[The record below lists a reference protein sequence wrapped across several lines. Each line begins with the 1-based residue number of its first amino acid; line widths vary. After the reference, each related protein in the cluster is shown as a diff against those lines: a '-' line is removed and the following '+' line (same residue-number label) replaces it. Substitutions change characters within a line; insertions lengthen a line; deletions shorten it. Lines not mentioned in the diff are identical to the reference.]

1 MNRLESLRAR
11 VRAID
16 PFRKDVVL
24 AALFIVAGA
33 VEMSLIDSDGGDRGV
48 TIAAAA
54 VSLSSVAFRRRN
66 PLLAAVLFIVPALA
80 QALLDGFLTSNSN
93 TPFVAVLLLLYSVG
107 RYAPARR
114 FPPAAALLA
123 VGTLAVLLVEGPFET
138 ADIFWAFFLFGLP
151 VLAGRALRSRAML
164 HAELREKAERAERD
178 REDRARGAVE
188 DERARIAEELQ
199 ALVANGVSAMV
210 VQAQAVPRA
219 LDVDG
224 PAKAAEALA
233 AVEDTGR
240 DALTEM
246 RRLLGVL
253 RHEDDGLELAP
264 QPGLGRVEALVERNR
279 DRGLGVELRIEG
291 ERRSLPPGIDL
302 TAYRVVEDALD
313 AASEKGA
320 AAAEILLRYLS
331 DELQLQVTDDRR
343 GGGSDRLPGL
353 RDRVG
358 LYGGHLRAGHVDD
371 GAFRLR
377 ARLPLEAS
385 G

>member
-1 MNRLESLRAR
+1 MRAR

-16 PFRKDVVL
+16 PFHKDVAF
-24 AALFIVAGA
+24 AALFVVAGA
-33 VEMSLIDSDGGDRGV
+33 IEMSLIDADGGNRGV
-48 TIAAAA
+48 TVVAA
-54 VSLSSVAFRRRN
+54 VVALSAVAFRRRN
-66 PLLAAVLFIVPALA
+66 PLLAAVVFIVPALL
-80 QALLDGFLTSNSN
+80 QAALDGFLTSNSN

-107 RYAPARR
+107 RYAPGRQ
-114 FPPAAALLA
+114 FPAATALLA
-123 VGTLAVLLVEGPFET
+123 GGMIAVLLIEAGLKT
-138 ADIFWAFFLFGLP
+138 ADIFWAVFLFGLP

-164 HAELREKAERAERD
+164 QAELREKAERADRERD
-178 REDRARGAVE
+178 DRARTAVE
-188 DERARIAEELQ
+188 DERARIAGELQ

-219 LDVDG
+219 LDAGG
-224 PAKAAEALA
+224 PAQAATALA

-240 DALTEM
+240 DALSEM

-253 RHEDDGLELAP
+253 RRDGDALELAP

-279 DRGLGVELRIEG
+279 ERGLGVALRIEG

-313 AASEKGA
+313 AASERGA
-320 AAAEILLRYLS
+320 VAAEILLRYTS
-331 DELQLQVTDDRR
+331 GELQLQVTDDRR

-358 LYGGHLRAGHVDD
+358 LYGGHLRAEHVDD
-371 GAFRLR
+371 TFRLR